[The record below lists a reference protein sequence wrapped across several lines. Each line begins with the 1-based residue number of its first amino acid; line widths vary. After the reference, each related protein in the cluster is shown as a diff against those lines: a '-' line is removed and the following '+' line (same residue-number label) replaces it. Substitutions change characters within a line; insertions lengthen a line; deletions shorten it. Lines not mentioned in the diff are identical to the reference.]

1 MKPSRQKWN
10 DATMW
15 RPQKHN
21 IKRTLAWIAKNKSLG
36 QTKQGG
42 KNFRFFFFLVF
53 GWWPIKGLSGV
64 RLDRWPVPKIPI
76 TCGLNQWRPSS
87 PCAVSADTISI
98 LPPSFAPAS
107 LGGIVHRRFPNT
119 NLCWANEYTEWDCN
133 YVESWAKQTRTDC
146 IGVCLFSYEAT
157 WR

>member
-1 MKPSRQKWN
+1 MVVVVGGELKYIYRDGCYKKMVASDKIREQQHENRSITTSGKERGIDGMMKPSRQKWN

-21 IKRTLAWIAKNKSLG
+21 IKRTLAWIAKNKSFG

-42 KNFRFFFFLVF
+42 KNCRFFFVF

-76 TCGLNQWRPSS
+76 TCGLNPWRPSS
-87 PCAVSADTISI
+87 PCAVFADTIS
-98 LPPSFAPAS
+98 
-107 LGGIVHRRFPNT
+107 RF
-119 NLCWANEYTEWDCN
+119 CQWALLLLQW
-133 YVESWAKQTRTDC
+133 
-146 IGVCLFSYEAT
+146 
-157 WR
+157 